1 MKSLWCP
8 CIVYAL
14 MTCVS
19 IVVAECSSGGPQS
32 WSVWSIL
39 NGLFFLLSCILT
51 FWVLLV
57 IKSVIVLR
65 KSKMHFDENGMLK
78 ECHSWYFFL
87 HAAYHSSLRHCIPFS
102 VSVIDF
108 GGIDKN
114 LVFEKV
120 KDAKMSVLFEL
131 PECGNRISAART
143 VSKALMTFACMI
155 CTGISSAMTGIA
167 TIVCVSDDSMML
179 IAAIPGIEFGVIFYA
194 LFRLAIIHFNA
205 ASDVLI
211 GRYTHA
217 RRILYCF
224 LPLIPLGTMFAV
236 RALKTLRTDTPCI
249 KQSE

>member
-87 HAAYHSSLRHCIPFS
+87 HAAYHSLMGTI
-102 VSVIDF
+102 
-108 GGIDKN
+108 
-114 LVFEKV
+114 V
-120 KDAKMSVLFEL
+120 KGQSRAIL
-131 PECGNRISAART
+131 PVRFPRCRA
-143 VSKALMTFACMI
+143 
-155 CTGISSAMTGIA
+155 SSA
-167 TIVCVSDDSMML
+167 
-179 IAAIPGIEFGVIFYA
+179 
-194 LFRLAIIHFNA
+194 H
-205 ASDVLI
+205 
-211 GRYTHA
+211 
-217 RRILYCF
+217 
-224 LPLIPLGTMFAV
+224 
-236 RALKTLRTDTPCI
+236 
-249 KQSE
+249 